1 MRLKPQL
8 EGVLN
13 MAITETPRRS
23 SLLIRLDAGRTSA
36 GNVIIKNCSLPRV
49 LAAADKD
56 KLYTICLSVAA
67 CLEFPLL
74 RVERVE
80 TSTIEDM

>member
-13 MAITETPRRS
+13 MATTETPKRS
-23 SLLIRLDAGRTSA
+23 SLIMRLDAGRTPA

-49 LAAADKD
+49 LAAANRD
-56 KLYTICLSVAA
+56 KLYSICLSVVA

-80 TSTIEDM
+80 TSIIEDM